1 MFALV
6 QNNRWI
12 SVSEKSGTMFV
23 LDRKS
28 DGSRYNGYEYLI
40 YVG

>member
-6 QNNRWI
+6 QGNRWSI
-12 SVSEKSGTMFV
+12 VSERVGTLMAN
-23 LDRKS
+23 DRTHT
-28 DGSRYNGYEYLI
+28 GERFNGYEYLI